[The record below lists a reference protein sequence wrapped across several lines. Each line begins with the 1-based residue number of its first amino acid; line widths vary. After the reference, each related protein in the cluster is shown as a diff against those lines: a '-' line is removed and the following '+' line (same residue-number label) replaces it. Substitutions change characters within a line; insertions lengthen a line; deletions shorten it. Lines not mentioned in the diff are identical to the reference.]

1 MSLLNPLIQRLIYDV
16 TNNGGGQLLTA
27 YIAVA
32 AVFPGLMQPRRGRA
46 NASDAW
52 LNQYDRRIGPV
63 ANYMANNNL
72 LYDGGWTIIQGSSVQ
87 DRSMYGMDCSVS

>member
-63 ANYMANNNL
+63 
-72 LYDGGWTIIQGSSVQ
+72 GWTIIQGSSVQ